1 MADYHIYLHN
11 GGGVGGGLAQ
21 KFTPTSQGGGDD
33 DTSPAKKFISTT
45 QKVANVVKS
54 VDNALGTVVNKV
66 VDAVPWLAVIKA
78 VIDLKW
84 MGVEKVGQLETR
96 YWQTSTM
103 STNIANVRNTIGWFT
118 HPISTVTN
126 LVKEREARD
135 EHNRESERNEMLI
148 GNSTLK
154 NTITGA

>member
-11 GGGVGGGLAQ
+11 GGGISGGLAQ
-21 KFTPTSQGGGDD
+21 KFAPNSQGGGDD

-45 QKVANVVKS
+45 QKVASVVKNI
-54 VDNALGTVVNKV
+54 DNAVGTAINKIAN
-66 VDAVPWLAVIKA
+66 AVPIVAVVKA
-78 VIDLKW
+78 IIDLAW
-84 MGVEKVGQLETR
+84 AAAEKPGQLETR
-96 YWQTSTM
+96 YWQTSSM
-103 STNIANVRNTIGWFT
+103 STDIANVRNVVGWFT
-118 HPISTVTN
+118 RPISTVSN

>member
-21 KFTPTSQGGGDD
+21 KFAPNSQGGGDD
-33 DTSPAKKFISTT
+33 DTSTAKKFISTT
-45 QKVANVVKS
+45 QKVASVVKNI
-54 VDNALGTVVNKV
+54 DNAVGTAINKV
-66 VDAVPWLAVIKA
+66 ANAVPIVAVVKA
-78 VIDLKW
+78 IIDLAW
-84 MGVEKVGQLETR
+84 AVAEKPGQLETR

-103 STNIANVRNTIGWFT
+103 STDIANVRNVVGWFT
-118 HPISTVTN
+118 HPISTSTN
-126 LVKEREARD
+126 WLKEQEARD

>member
-11 GGGVGGGLAQ
+11 GGGIGGGLAQ
-21 KFTPTSQGGGDD
+21 KFAPNSQGGGDD

-45 QKVANVVKS
+45 QKVASVIKNADNAVGTAINKVANAVPIVAVVK
-54 VDNALGTVVNKV
+54 A
-66 VDAVPWLAVIKA
+66 I
-78 VIDLKW
+78 IDLAW
-84 MGVEKVGQLETR
+84 ACAEKPGQLETR

-103 STNIANVRNTIGWFT
+103 STNVANVRNVVGWFT

-135 EHNRESERNEMLI
+135 EHNRESERNEVLI

-154 NTITGA
+154 NTIKGL

>member
-1 MADYHIYLHN
+1 MADYHIYIHN
-11 GGGVGGGLAQ
+11 GGGTGGGLAQ
-21 KFTPTSQGGGDD
+21 KFAPNSQGGGDD

-54 VDNALGTVVNKV
+54 ADSIIGSTINKV
-66 VDAVPWLAVIKA
+66 ANAIPLVAIIKA
-78 VIDLKW
+78 VIDLAW
-84 MGVEKVGQLETR
+84 LCAEKPGQLETR

-135 EHNRESERNEMLI
+135 EHNRESERNQVLI
-148 GNSTLK
+148 GSSTLK

>member
-11 GGGVGGGLAQ
+11 GGGIGGGLAQ
-21 KFTPTSQGGGDD
+21 KFAPNSQGGGDD

-45 QKVANVVKS
+45 QKVASVVKS
-54 VDNALGTVVNKV
+54 ADSIIGSTINKV
-66 VDAVPWLAVIKA
+66 ANAIPIVAIIKA
-78 VIDLKW
+78 VIDLAW
-84 MGVEKVGQLETR
+84 LCAEKPGQLETR

-103 STNIANVRNTIGWFT
+103 STNVANVRNVIGWFT
-118 HPISTVTN
+118 HPISTATN

-135 EHNRESERNEMLI
+135 EHNRESERNEVLI

>member
-11 GGGVGGGLAQ
+11 GGGIGGGLAQ
-21 KFTPTSQGGGDD
+21 KFAPNSQGGGDD

-54 VDNALGTVVNKV
+54 ADNALGTVVNKV

-84 MGVEKVGQLETR
+84 MGVEKAGQLETR

-118 HPISTVTN
+118 HPISTITN

-135 EHNRESERNEMLI
+135 EHNRESERNEVLI